1 MENFWEKVKDHF
13 DKDSTKRIEIST
25 QTSNKKYLDVHIT
38 PLQDQRKRF
47 LGWAVIMDDIS
58 TRKQAEK
65 ELHAVNK
72 QLKQQLEEIQD
83 LQDKLHEQA
92 MRDPITGVYNRRFLE
107 ETLSR
112 EISPCAAKR
121 QSAKHDHAGY

>member
-1 MENFWEKVKDHF
+1 M
-13 DKDSTKRIEIST
+13 
-25 QTSNKKYLDVHIT
+25 
-38 PLQDQRKRF
+38 
-47 LGWAVIMDDIS
+47 GWAVIMDDIS

-72 QLKQQLEEIQD
+72 QLKQQLGEIQD

-112 EISPCAAKR
+112 EISPCTAKR
-121 QSAKHDHAGY
+121 